1 MSYIDRDKIS
11 LPEVVGRLR
20 DHYNVHDGVLLHW
33 LFLGKELHDGLR
45 VLVDDKVCQFM
56 SDSIMDSGV
65 ANIYVE
71 EPSVISVSD
80 DEGKGTYKKK
90 GKAIQEEDS
99 SSGYD
104 SDFRGDTCSSGDDEE
119 AAEILKKF
127 KELKKLKKGEH
138 ATLDDIILAEN
149 IS

>member
-1 MSYIDRDKIS
+1 MSDSLAVRFRFGGEFFKDGKILHYFRGNAAMSYIDRDKIS
-11 LPEVVGRLR
+11 LPEVVGRLH

-33 LFLGKELHDGLR
+33 LFPGKELHDGLR

-90 GKAIQEEDS
+90 GKAI
-99 SSGYD
+99 
-104 SDFRGDTCSSGDDEE
+104 
-119 AAEILKKF
+119 
-127 KELKKLKKGEH
+127 
-138 ATLDDIILAEN
+138 
-149 IS
+149 